1 MSRLVAGKLA
11 LVTGAGSGIGR
22 EVCRVLARD
31 GAIVVAT
38 GRNIKT
44 VQETVATLEDLC
56 AEHIAL
62 NMNVSDRNSV
72 ETAFKD
78 VVKQFSKPPTI
89 IVNSAGIARQMFL
102 IKLDDNTFDEVININ
117 LKGTFLVMQT
127 AVKTMIEGNATK
139 NSTIINISSIAA
151 RGRYVGLST
160 YSASKAGVVAMTKSA
175 SLEFGQFGI
184 RVNAVLPGLI
194 DTPMIAHISDEA
206 REMFIKNVPL
216 QRVGKPEEVAEVIVF
231 LASDRSSYI
240 NGASIEVAGGKN

>member
-1 MSRLVAGKLA
+1 MSKLVDGKLA

-44 VQETVATLEDLC
+44 VQETVATLEG

-102 IKLDDNTFDEVININ
+102 IKLDDNTFDDVININ

-139 NSTIINISSIAA
+139 NSSIINISSIAA
-151 RGRYVGLST
+151 RGRYVGFST
-160 YSASKAGVVAMTKSA
+160 YSASKAGVIAMTKSA

-184 RVNAVLPGLI
+184 RVNAVLPGFI
-194 DTPMIAHISDEA
+194 DTPMTAHISDEA
-206 REMFIKNVPL
+206 REMLIKKIPL
-216 QRVGKPEEVAEVIVF
+216 QRLGKPEDVAEVTLF
-231 LASDRSSYI
+231 LASDKSSYI
-240 NGASIEVAGGKN
+240 NGASIEVSGGLD